1 MNWLKKLAILFTFS
15 LFLSCGIQENYYL
28 PQVPDNYIA
37 REVNTNAVINIP
49 SINSYYFSRGYRIF
63 YRIYISNHQTSAGID
78 SNNDRNLISPTLV
91 SDFNALEPVANPA
104 NTTSITNRNTFINR
118 NYFEL
123 ELDGAADISEVL
135 TRAGGTI
142 SIDFSQITG
151 ELPSLSINGNKYI
164 LLRSTGEGTRTF
176 SPVPED
182 RYFFSTLELN
192 DYENAVS
199 EINGDVA
206 RGRTGESDFAYVSMY
221 IVAVG
226 QDPVGFGRVYSKPTL
241 INIFRLPFKD

>member
-1 MNWLKKLAILFTFS
+1 MKWLKKLAILLTFS

-28 PQVPDNYIA
+28 PQVPDSYITKTL
-37 REVNTNAVINIP
+37 NTAAVLNIP

-63 YRIYISNHQTSAGID
+63 YKIYISDFTINAGINPSD
-78 SNNDRNLISPTLV
+78 MVNINSALV
-91 SDFNALEPVANPA
+91 SDYNNLEPVANPV
-104 NTTSITNRNTFINR
+104 NTTTITNANTFISR
-118 NYFEL
+118 SYFEL
-123 ELDGAADISEVL
+123 QLEGTNDISEVL
-135 TRAGGTI
+135 TSAGGTVN
-142 SIDFSQITG
+142 IDFLYIPGIHPVLT
-151 ELPSLSINGNKYI
+151 INGKSYN